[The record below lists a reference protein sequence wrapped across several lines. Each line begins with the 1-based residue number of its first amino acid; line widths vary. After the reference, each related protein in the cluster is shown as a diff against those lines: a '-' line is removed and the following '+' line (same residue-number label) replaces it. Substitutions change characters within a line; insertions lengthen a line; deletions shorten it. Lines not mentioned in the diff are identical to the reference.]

1 MEQHLALQTA
11 ENLRLGMPAA
21 EARRQAALKFGA
33 AGAIRE
39 QYHAEEGLPFLE
51 LLQQDVLYALRRLWK
66 FPGFTLV
73 VVLTLALGIG
83 ANAAI
88 FSVVHAI
95 LLRPLPY
102 VQPDRLVN
110 LSENNQPAGI
120 FDEGLSYASFLD
132 LQQKLQLFSAVTGLA
147 GHALTLTG
155 QGEPADIST
164 IAVTTGFFSVFPTK
178 PLLGRVLLD
187 EDGQRGAGPVAV
199 LSESLWRNRFGANP
213 RIAGKPVILDKRTY
227 TIVGIM
233 PASFQ
238 TPFFTEAEQVWIP
251 LVQDPLFSKWITR
264 PPQTHWMPIIARLQ
278 PGVTLDR
285 VQAEMRTFST
295 GLAQGDP
302 AERGW
307 SAEVR
312 RLQQVIV
319 GDLKSPLVML
329 LCAVGL
335 VLAIA
340 CVNIANLL
348 LTQATARSKE
358 IALRIALGAS
368 RGRIARQLL
377 TENCILGLLGGT
389 AGALLAWR
397 SVPALVLLLPAGLPQ
412 LHNIHM
418 NGMVLGFALGLAIVS
433 SLAFGLAPV
442 LHTIRSDPQTSL
454 REGAGAGETKRSRRA
469 RNLLAVA
476 EIAIAVVLLSSA
488 GLLLRS
494 FAHLLSVGPGFETRH
509 VMKAEISLPR
519 FQYSIPEQW
528 SAFADQLV
536 RGLEARPGMRDTAI
550 AVPLPILDNSINLP
564 FSIVGNP
571 PPAQGEANTAN
582 YVSVSPQYFGVMG
595 ISLVRGRLLS
605 ADDRASTPCVA
616 IISEALAKQ
625 YFKNENPI
633 GRRLTFGFPPDGNV
647 SREIVGVVSDI
658 HDVSLAKAPG
668 PIMYVPFA
676 QAPLWGGEVVVR
688 SGLSHSAVS
697 EAIRAETHR
706 IDSSLPVTRIE
717 SLPEAIS
724 ASLAWPRFRT
734 LILGGFGGIALLLAA
749 IGIYGV
755 VSFSVSRRSRE
766 IGVRI
771 TMGASPAN
779 VRRLILRESAA
790 LALLGLAAGIPA
802 ALALTRLFS
811 SLLFGVTPH
820 DPFTFAA
827 VALLLVFVTLAAAY
841 LPARHAALTDPIE
854 ALRSE

>member
-11 ENLRLGMPAA
+11 ENLSLGMPSA

-51 LLQQDVLYALRRLWK
+51 LLLQDVLHALRRIWK

-88 FSVVHAI
+88 FSVVHGI

-102 VQPDRLVN
+102 VRPDRLVN

-120 FDEGLSYASFLD
+120 FNEGLSYASFLD
-132 LQQKLQLFSAVTGLA
+132 LQQKQQLFSAVTGLA

-155 QGEPADIST
+155 RGEPADIST

-187 EDGQRGAGPVAV
+187 DDGQRGAGPVAV

-213 RIAGKPVILDKRTY
+213 RIAGTPVILDQRPY
-227 TIVGIM
+227 TVVGIM

-238 TPFFTEAEQVWIP
+238 TPFFTQAEQVWIP

-307 SAEVR
+307 TAEAR

-319 GDLKSPLVML
+319 GELKSPLVML

-340 CVNIANLL
+340 CANIANLL

-368 RGRIARQLL
+368 HRRIARQLL

-412 LHNIHM
+412 LQNIHM
-418 NGMVLGFALGLAIVS
+418 NGTVLGFALGLAIVS

-442 LHTIRSDPQTSL
+442 LHATRSDPQTIL

-476 EIAIAVVLLSSA
+476 EIAVAVVLLSGA

-528 SAFADQLV
+528 SAFADQLLT
-536 RGLEARPGMRDTAI
+536 RLEARPGMHDAAL
-550 AVPLPILDNSINLP
+550 AVPLPILDNPVNLP

-571 PPAQGEANTAN
+571 SPAQGEANTAN

-595 ISLVRGRLLS
+595 ISLVRGRLVS
-605 ADDRASTPCVA
+605 ADDRASTPRVA

-633 GRRLTFGFPPDGNV
+633 GRRLIFGFPPDGNV

-676 QAPLWGGEVVVR
+676 QAPLWGGEIVVR

-790 LALLGLAAGIPA
+790 LALLGLAVGVPA

-811 SLLFGVTPH
+811 SLLFGIAPY

-827 VALLLVFVTLAAAY
+827 VALLLVFVTLVAAY